1 MYDALLL
8 DFYGTVVHEDD
19 DIVAS
24 ICRTI
29 ATTSA
34 IDADPIDIGRHWWR
48 TFSDAF
54 MTSHGERFAT
64 QRELEHRS
72 LEATIEHFRADG
84 DPQTLCALLFE
95 HWTTSPMFEDARRFL
110 AAIDL
115 PVVILSNI
123 DRADLE
129 SCLALYE
136 LRVQAIVTSD
146 DVRAYKPHPAMFD
159 AGLAATGI
167 SDRRRV
173 LHIGDS
179 STSDVAG
186 ANAASIPVAWV
197 NRTHKPPTPSATP
210 DHTVTTLTE
219 LLPIV
224 DRRV

>member
-1 MYDALLL
+1 
-8 DFYGTVVHEDD
+8 
-19 DIVAS
+19 
-24 ICRTI
+24 
-29 ATTSA
+29 
-34 IDADPIDIGRHWWR
+34 
-48 TFSDAF
+48 
-54 MTSHGERFAT
+54 
-64 QRELEHRS
+64 
-72 LEATIEHFRADG
+72 
-84 DPQTLCALLFE
+84 
-95 HWTTSPMFEDARRFL
+95 
-110 AAIDL
+110 
-115 PVVILSNI
+115 VILSNI

>member
-8 DFYGTVVHEDD
+8 DFYGTIVHEDD
-19 DIVAS
+19 LVVAS

-54 MTSHGERFAT
+54 MASHGERFAT

-72 LEATIEHFRADG
+72 LEATIEHFRAEC
-84 DPQTLCALLFE
+84 DPHTLCALMFE

-110 AAIDL
+110 AAVEL

-129 SCLALYE
+129 SCVALHE

-146 DVRAYKPHPAMFD
+146 DVRAYKPHPDMFD
-159 AGLAATGI
+159 AGFTATGV

-179 STSDVAG
+179 STSDVEG
-186 ANAASIPVAWV
+186 ANAAGIPVAWV
-197 NRTHKPPTPSATP
+197 NRAQKQRTPNATP
-210 DHTVTTLTE
+210 DYTVTTLTE
-219 LLPIV
+219 LLPTINP
-224 DRRV
+224 RT